1 MNQSPGD
8 DARSEDDSGA
18 DAPLHEALDDLE
30 NMLGPHG
37 IPSPGSKNERHGV
50 ASRAGTESG
59 RSPTLAAGVESGLRA
74 ALAPGETAAQGVAEA
89 WDPTLYRL
97 TAQRLASELEI
108 IMNARLEA
116 ALALV
121 GEEIRR
127 EVQNHIEIVL
137 PEIVSSLAA
146 AETPPRRD

>member
-1 MNQSPGD
+1 MNQNSGD
-8 DARSEDDSGA
+8 DERSEGKGGA

-37 IPSPGSKNERHGV
+37 ATTPDSKD
-50 ASRAGTESG
+50 
-59 RSPTLAAGVESGLRA
+59 
-74 ALAPGETAAQGVAEA
+74 APVGGAEED
-89 WDPTLYRL
+89 WDSALYRA

-116 ALALV
+116 ALARV

-127 EVQNHIEIVL
+127 EVRNHIEIVL
-137 PEIVSSLAA
+137 PEIVSALAA
-146 AETPPRRD
+146 AETPPRRDYD

>member
-1 MNQSPGD
+1 MNHHSGD
-8 DARSEDDSGA
+8 GDHSEGKGGA
-18 DAPLHEALDDLE
+18 DAPLHEALDNLE

-37 IPSPGSKNERHGV
+37 ATTPDSKDAPVGGAEE
-50 ASRAGTESG
+50 ES
-59 RSPTLAAGVESGLRA
+59 
-74 ALAPGETAAQGVAEA
+74 
-89 WDPTLYRL
+89 WDSTLYRA

-116 ALALV
+116 ALARV

-127 EVQNHIEIVL
+127 EVRNHIEIVL
-137 PEIVSSLAA
+137 PEIVSALAA